1 MGTMFSL
8 RSDVLFRW
16 CGPIE
21 GVVKEEEEEEGED
34 LVGVWVVGGSVRRWV
49 TFFWRFASSVVL
61 TRSLFSSTI
70 TSYRAEGAK
79 VSSFCLYPVTLIQT
93 KPP

>member
-1 MGTMFSL
+1 MMFSL

-16 CGPIE
+16 CGPRE
-21 GVVKEEEEEEGED
+21 GVVRGEEEKEEKEEEGEN

-49 TFFWRFASSVVL
+49 TFFWRFASSAVL

-70 TSYRAEGAK
+70 TSY
-79 VSSFCLYPVTLIQT
+79 IQSIGR
-93 KPP
+93 KGQQLL